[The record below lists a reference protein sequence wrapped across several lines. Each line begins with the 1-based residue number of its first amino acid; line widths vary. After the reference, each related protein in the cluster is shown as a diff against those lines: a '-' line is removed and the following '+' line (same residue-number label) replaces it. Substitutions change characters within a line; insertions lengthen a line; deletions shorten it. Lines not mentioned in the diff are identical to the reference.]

1 MKVFASRLFPVAL
14 SLLTVSL
21 VHGDWKS
28 DIGWPEFVAEA
39 GLGYPDGSG
48 VLVVQVEADYS
59 TAPGLQ
65 YVPNAADPQMSG
77 KTISDATGG
86 GDVSSHAL
94 TVAKLF
100 YGNSSSVA
108 PGVNNILVYE
118 ANDYLSSLSGIS
130 SSRRVHSNAWVG
142 GASTSTLG
150 SIDQKINSKGFLL
163 VAGLANQNTSVPD
176 IFGTTYNALS
186 VGLSDGGHSSGGTVK
201 AGYGPGRVKP
211 EVVIPHGT
219 IPGNSWT
226 SFATGEVSSV
236 AAVLYDEAASGGHSD
251 AEANSEVM
259 KAILMA
265 GAVKYKFPGWD
276 RTTTRPL
283 DEVYGAGE
291 VNIFHSYRILDAGE
305 QSSGGS
311 VESMGWSRSSLRNN
325 STTERSYSF
334 TLADTAAEF
343 SAVLNWNYSGS
354 GTLRNLGLCLERTD
368 GGTVLYDESQSEVD
382 NVEHIYYRNL
392 PAGSYTLKATLEDF
406 SQGTVYF
413 GLAWRTEL
421 GGGAV
426 SEIALDG
433 GLPEIM
439 VSNVFK
445 GKEHKIRRSVDLIS
459 WADVHTFTPTSWDD
473 YSWTDLTVDPG
484 MDSPRFYRTEWGDP

>member
-1 MKVFASRLFPVAL
+1 M
-14 SLLTVSL
+14 
-21 VHGDWKS
+21 
-28 DIGWPEFVAEA
+28 
-39 GLGYPDGSG
+39 
-48 VLVVQVEADYS
+48 
-59 TAPGLQ
+59 
-65 YVPNAADPQMSG
+65 
-77 KTISDATGG
+77 
-86 GDVSSHAL
+86 
-94 TVAKLF
+94 
-100 YGNSSSVA
+100 
-108 PGVNNILVYE
+108 
-118 ANDYLSSLSGIS
+118 
-130 SSRRVHSNAWVG
+130 
-142 GASTSTLG
+142 AST
-150 SIDQKINSKGFLL
+150 
-163 VAGLANQNTSVPD
+163 
-176 IFGTTYNALS
+176 
-186 VGLSDGGHSSGGTVK
+186 
-201 AGYGPGRVKP
+201 
-211 EVVIPHGT
+211 
-219 IPGNSWT
+219 
-226 SFATGEVSSV
+226 
-236 AAVLYDEAASGGHSD
+236 
-251 AEANSEVM
+251 
-259 KAILMA
+259 
-265 GAVKYKFPGWD
+265 
-276 RTTTRPL
+276 
-283 DEVYGAGE
+283 
-291 VNIFHSYRILDAGE
+291 
-305 QSSGGS
+305 
-311 VESMGWSRSSLRNN
+311 GWSYSSLRNN

-445 GKEHKIRRSVDLIS
+445 GKEHKIRRSVDLIN